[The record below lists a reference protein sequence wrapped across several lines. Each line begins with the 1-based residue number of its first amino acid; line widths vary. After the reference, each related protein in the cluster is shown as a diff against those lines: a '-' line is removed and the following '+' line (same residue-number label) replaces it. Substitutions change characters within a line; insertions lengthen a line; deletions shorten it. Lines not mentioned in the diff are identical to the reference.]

1 MTKLAVC
8 IAIYLTVLGI
18 VPAQEDKGKAT
29 APAKE
34 HEIKTPAE
42 LASHIKQAKPGD
54 VLVLP
59 AGTLRDWMV
68 EISTSGTKD
77 ALITIKGRGP
87 DKTIFTGNSAIQIKG
102 ASYIHLKDFGFSD
115 KKGTAVSF
123 QSARDCLLTNASFT
137 TIQEASSII
146 DVSGNSQRNQIA
158 SCHFFKNP
166 SMNIRI
172 VIGSQKSPRKTI
184 IRDNLFEDVPPI
196 GENGRETIQVG
207 QNQPVYGTVQAN
219 TLVKNNRFVRC
230 NGEAEIISNKCS
242 GNHYTGNIFIDCG
255 GELVMRGGSGCTIES
270 NRFEGCSGGIRL
282 SGKNH
287 IVRNNVIWKSRG
299 TGIRLLYG
307 VSDTPPAFYQ
317 AVSGCMIENNTIV
330 NSKAAGILVGVNRGI
345 DLLNS
350 PENRK
355 KLTGN
360 PKRYGTHFKMTVA
373 PHNNTFRRNVV
384 FNQHADLIT
393 TDQAPQNVFKDNLGF
408 SQQAKAESDDKY
420 DFGRLEFADLD
431 GGDLTLKAT
440 DKKTAAK
447 GARGK
452 VCEAVPLTTAE
463 SGLSNQ

>member
-1 MTKLAVC
+1 
-8 IAIYLTVLGI
+8 
-18 VPAQEDKGKAT
+18 
-29 APAKE
+29 
-34 HEIKTPAE
+34 
-42 LASHIKQAKPGD
+42 
-54 VLVLP
+54 
-59 AGTLRDWMV
+59 
-68 EISTSGTKD
+68 
-77 ALITIKGRGP
+77 
-87 DKTIFTGNSAIQIKG
+87 
-102 ASYIHLKDFGFSD
+102 
-115 KKGTAVSF
+115 
-123 QSARDCLLTNASFT
+123 
-137 TIQEASSII
+137 
-146 DVSGNSQRNQIA
+146 
-158 SCHFFKNP
+158 
-166 SMNIRI
+166 MNIRI